1 MRALVTGGAGFI
13 GSHIA
18 DRLLSMGYVVRILD
32 NLEPRVHPKGKP
44 SWIPKDAEFMMGD
57 VCDKGTLSKALEGVQ
72 VVFHEAAYQDYMPD
86 FSKFFHTNT
95 VGTSLVYEVIVEKK
109 LDIKKIVVASSQ
121 AVYGEGQYKC
131 KNVECACLP
140 DRQGLRN
147 AEPIQPQSRSREQL
161 ERGEWELKC
170 PDCGAEIENL
180 MLSEEYANPY
190 NQYALSKY
198 AQELTAIRLGK
209 LHGIPTTALRYS
221 ITQGPRQSLYN
232 QYSGICRIFT
242 LRLLN
247 NHPPIIYED
256 GHQRRD
262 YIHIK
267 DVVDANM
274 LVLEKEE
281 SNYEVYNVGSG
292 KATTVLD
299 YAKKLTKKLDKEIK
313 PFVRGEFRLGDNR
326 HSISSIEKLKK
337 LGWTPKKS
345 LDDIFDDYIHWLQS
359 MGDLSDY
366 FSEAEKAM
374 RSSGV
379 VLPILKR

>member
-1 MRALVTGGAGFI
+1 MRILVTGGAGFI
-13 GSHIA
+13 GSHIV

-44 SWIPKDAEFMMGD
+44 PWIPKDAEFMMGD
-57 VCDKGTLSKALEGVQ
+57 IRDKGTLSKALEGVQ

-95 VGTSLVYEVIVEKK
+95 VSTSLIYEIIVEKK
-109 LDIKKIVVASSQ
+109 LDIKKVITASSQ
-121 AVYGEGQYKC
+121 AVYGEGQYRC
-131 KNVECACLP
+131 SNALCG
-140 DRQGLRN
+140 RQN
-147 AEPIQPQSRSREQL
+147 AVIQPQSRQRSQL
-161 ERGEWELKC
+161 EGGEWELKC
-170 PDCGAEIENL
+170 PDCGAGIENL

-198 AQELTAIRLGK
+198 AQELTTIRLGK
-209 LHGIPTTALRYS
+209 LHGIPNTALRYS

-242 LRLLN
+242 QRLLN

-292 KATTVLD
+292 RVTTVLE
-299 YAKKLTKKLDKEIK
+299 YAQNLSSKLGKEIK
-313 PFVRGEFRLGDNR
+313 PLIPGEFRLGDNR
-326 HSISSIEKLKK
+326 HSVSSIGKLKK
-337 LGWTPKKS
+337 LGWAPKKS
-345 LDDIFDDYIHWLQS
+345 LDDIFEDYIDWIKS
-359 MGDLSDY
+359 IGDLSNY

-379 VLPILKR
+379 IRSILKR